1 MLLLNL
7 MFVVVLTLYIG
18 RKLRGADL
26 PALALKTTATVLC
39 IAMALLLL
47 YQSHS
52 ALGWAAEV
60 VLAALLCGLVGDVF
74 LDLKLVYPQDGA
86 WFTHAGFVS
95 FGIGHVGYWLYFFS
109 QYQWRMPMLAV
120 WALVVALALWL
131 VLASEK
137 PLGLD
142 YGRFRPITA
151 VYTVLLVGAWAQAGM
166 LWWLDG
172 GLFLAVLAL
181 ALLLFV
187 VSDAILSQS
196 YFGLRPEQPWMV
208 VGNYLFYYGAQV
220 LVAWSLLWAPPP
232 PCLQAACGL

>member
-1 MLLLNL
+1 MLGLFLV
-7 MFVVVLTLYIG
+7 FVLVAVAYVRL
-18 RKLRGADL
+18 KLRGASL
-26 PALALKTTATVLC
+26 YALALKALTTVLC
-39 IAMALLLL
+39 IAMAVCAAHM
-47 YQSHS
+47 QTHVS
-52 ALGWAAEV
+52 AWAMVV
-60 VLAALLCGLVGDVF
+60 VLALVCGLLGDVF

-172 GLFLAVLAL
+172 GLILAVLAL